1 VKKDNIMSLESW
13 IKMRAEV
20 YAQMA
25 INTNP
30 NLNNKNK

>member
-1 VKKDNIMSLESW
+1 MSLESW

-20 YAQMA
+20 YAQMT

-30 NLNNKNK
+30 NLNNKGK